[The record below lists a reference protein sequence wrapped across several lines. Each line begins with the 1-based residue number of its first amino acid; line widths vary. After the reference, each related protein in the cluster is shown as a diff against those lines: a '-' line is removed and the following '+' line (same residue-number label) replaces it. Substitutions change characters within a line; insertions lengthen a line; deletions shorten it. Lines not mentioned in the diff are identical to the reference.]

1 MNLRYSDT
9 AIFTHLKNFFSFFGN
24 IAWPSSYQWTQFF
37 KVVSKRERNLFFVF
51 LFFTIASLVFIGA
64 RYYLGNTE
72 VAPAKGGSYT
82 EGIIGSPR
90 YLNPILAQTNDAD
103 RDIVRIIFASL
114 LKYDGQ
120 GNLINDLAE
129 SYTIGNNGKIYEV
142 KIKQNAFWHDGQKLT
157 SDDVVF
163 TIKAIQ
169 QPEYQSPL
177 RINWQGVEVEK
188 IDDLNVR
195 FKLKN
200 AYAPFLYNLTFGVLP
215 KHIWQDVATT
225 DFHLSEQ
232 NLKPIG
238 SGPYV
243 FKKLERNKDG
253 LIKIIELEA
262 FNKYHND
269 GPYLKNI
276 NLKFYPDEESAI
288 DAWQKSEIQGINF
301 ISPKN
306 QSRIK
311 NQQTGLNIY
320 SLTLPRYFA
329 LFINQTQ
336 NKALADKN
344 VRQALAHAID
354 KDSLLT
360 EVLDGAGKKVDSP
373 VLEGMIGYSDQTKI
387 YEFDLEKAKNI
398 LDEAGWKDAN
408 NDGFREKAETN
419 LEFSLV
425 TIPWTEFSQTADLLK
440 KNWEAIGAKVSIE
453 TKDATSLQQ
462 ENIRPRQYQMLLF
475 GELLNIDP
483 DPFSF
488 WHSTQTKD
496 PGLNL
501 ALYENAQVDAILQDA
516 RQDLDPVSRANKY
529 QQFSQIITED
539 LPAIFLY
546 TPDYLYPILNKFKGV
561 DLKILVMP
569 SDRFSQIEKWYSETA
584 RVWK

>member
-1 MNLRYSDT
+1 MRYSDT

-129 SYTIGNNGKIYEV
+129 SYTIGDNGKIYEV